1 MEHRQHIYDDVTDHP
16 WCLQYRRHVEGA
28 GIESWNLA
36 LAFTTSVQS
45 KSRRVGM
52 TLQGA
57 INSNRQSI
65 ERRRLVNFE
74 WCGGSC
80 GPMLSFVI
88 RWWLELVWQW
98 LGWVINVCDMLRWY
112 LLSVASA
119 VPGNTSPHNEG
130 CEPSDA
136 LSPHYSQRWKVPQVN
151 PVQEHQYEAG

>member
-1 MEHRQHIYDDVTDHP
+1 MEHRRHIYDDVTDHP
-16 WCLQYRRHVEGA
+16 WCSQYRRHVAGA

-36 LAFTTSVQS
+36 LAFTMSVQS
-45 KSRRVGM
+45 KSRRAGM

-88 RWWLELVWQW
+88 RWWLELAWQW
-98 LGWVINVCDMLRWY
+98 LGWVINVRDMLRWY
-112 LLSVASA
+112 VLSVASA
-119 VPGNTSPHNEG
+119 VPGIHHLATKDVNQAMRSVHTIHGGGKFP
-130 CEPSDA
+130 
-136 LSPHYSQRWKVPQVN
+136 N
-151 PVQEHQYEAG
+151 PVREHRYEAG